1 VDRLQDLHGRGMED
15 AQLYDPADT
24 SVEGI
29 HAFFIVRGDPRQYN
43 LPPKPE
49 VPTIYMKAAWTSS
62 AVAAG
67 LLLFG
72 SLFAFLGST
81 KR

>member
-1 VDRLQDLHGRGMED
+1 MLRTRGIED
-15 AQLYDPADT
+15 ATVYDPT
-24 SVEGI
+24 HSSVGGI
-29 HAFFIVRGDPRQYN
+29 HAMFIVRGDPRQYN

-49 VPTIYMKAAWTSS
+49 VPTTYLKAGWTSS

-72 SLFAFLGST
+72 SIFAFLGSG

>member
-1 VDRLQDLHGRGMED
+1 MSD
-15 AQLYDPADT
+15 AELYDPTNT
-24 SVEGI
+24 SVEGL

-43 LPPKPE
+43 LPPHPE
-49 VPTIYMKAAWTSS
+49 VPTSHLSAGWKSS

-67 LLLFG
+67 LLVFG
-72 SLFAFLGST
+72 SLFALLGSG